1 MTRHSR
7 LLKTL
12 SIFTGLTTLAP
23 VVSGCAGAVGPDG
36 QPRTALERSVGTCI
50 VSVGAGVLVDML
62 TNKKRLGAGT
72 AVGAGLCA
80 VVLAMNNEE
89 DTRRVRAAQ
98 LAALN
103 AGTDRTDTY
112 VGKDGNE
119 RTIKTSIQS
128 ADTPANL
135 KTQVASDG
143 AKFVGPCRRTQ
154 TEISVQGKGNASLD
168 PEVVCRTAQ
177 GDWLPWSGTASA

>member
-1 MTRHSR
+1 MLCFVCTRTSVAAVA
-7 LLKTL
+7 L
-12 SIFTGLTTLAP
+12 SLPILM
-23 VVSGCAGAVGPDG
+23 SGCAGAVGPDG
-36 QPRTALERSVGTCI
+36 QPRSALERSVGTCV

-62 TNKKRLGAGT
+62 TNNKRLGAGT

-89 DTRRVRAAQ
+89 DKRRVREAQ

-103 AGTDRTDTY
+103 AGKDRTDSY
-112 VGKDGNE
+112 VGQDGNQ
-119 RTIKTSIQS
+119 RVIKTSVTP
-128 ADTPANL
+128 ATAPANL
-135 KTQVASDG
+135 KKQVASNG
-143 AKFVGPCRRTQ
+143 TNFVGPCRRTQ
-154 TEISVQGKGNASLD
+154 TEISVQGKGSASLD

>member
-1 MTRHSR
+1 MHCFIRRRTALVPAVLTGA
-7 LLKTL
+7 LL
-12 SIFTGLTTLAP
+12 I
-23 VVSGCAGAVGPDG
+23 SGCAGPVGPNG
-36 QPRTALERSVGTCI
+36 QPRTALERSVGTCL

-62 TNKKRLGAGT
+62 TNNKRLGAGT

-89 DTRRVRAAQ
+89 DKRRVHEAQ

-103 AGTDRTDTY
+103 AGKDGTESY
-112 VGKDGNE
+112 VGQDGDE
-119 RTIKTSIQS
+119 RVIKTSVQP

-135 KTQVASDG
+135 DKQVASDG
-143 AKFVGPCRRTQ
+143 ANFVGPCRRAQ
-154 TEISVQGKGNASLD
+154 TEISVQGKGSASLD

-177 GDWLPWSGTASA
+177 GDWLPWPGTASA